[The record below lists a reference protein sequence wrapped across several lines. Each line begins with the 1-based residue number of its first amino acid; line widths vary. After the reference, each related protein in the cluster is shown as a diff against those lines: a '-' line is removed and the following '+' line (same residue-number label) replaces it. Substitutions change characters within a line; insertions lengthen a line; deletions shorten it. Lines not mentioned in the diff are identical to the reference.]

1 MIPGA
6 VGFQCPGCVQA
17 GIRQTRQAEL
27 PFGGTRSR
35 RPELT
40 SLALI
45 AVNVAIW
52 LVILVTGQSDSPVL
66 QTLALQID
74 GLCVRG
80 NYIIDVGVAQ
90 CPDVGG
96 HWVAGVADG
105 GWWQIL
111 TSAFVHLQIV
121 HLAFNMVA
129 LYILG
134 PQLEKV
140 LGRAR
145 FLALYL
151 VSAVVGSAFVM
162 WLTEPHVTTLGASG
176 AIFGMMAA
184 LLLLAWKLGG
194 NYQSILV
201 WIGIN
206 VAITVFGAGVIS
218 WQGHLGGFLGG
229 LAVSAA
235 LVMLPKQQRA
245 KLQWPL
251 IGGVL
256 LLALAAIVARALTLS

>member
-45 AVNVAIW
+45 AVNVAVW

-74 GLCVRG
+74 GLCVSG
-80 NYIIDVGVAQ
+80 NYIIDVGAAQ

-256 LLALAAIVARALTLS
+256 LLALVAIVARALTLS